1 MCEAWLRLL
10 PTATCVKLRAE
21 ALSTVQHVSSWGLKL
36 YPQCSTCNRIFKLS
50 TVQHVWIC
58 EGWSSVH
65 RGAVRAEALPTVELW
80 GLKLYPLWS
89 CEGWSSIHWGV
100 MRAEALSTVE
110 LCWPELSAVQQG
122 WGSIQ
127 NAYSVCECEKNILS
141 PVLYN
146 MAPCNMAKIECHQ
159 VEMMFIHLEG
169 KMNLAC

>member
-36 YPQCSTCNRIFKLS
+36 YPQCSTCNWIFKLS

-65 RGAVRAEALPTVELW
+65 GGAVRAEALPMVELW

-89 CEGWSSIHWGV
+89 CEGWSSIHCGAV
-100 MRAEALSTVE
+100 RAEALSTEGLWGLKLYPLWSCVGQSSPQCNRAE
-110 LCWPELSAVQQG
+110 VLSKMHTLCV
-122 WGSIQ
+122 
-127 NAYSVCECEKNILS
+127 SVK
-141 PVLYN
+141 
-146 MAPCNMAKIECHQ
+146 
-159 VEMMFIHLEG
+159 
-169 KMNLAC
+169 